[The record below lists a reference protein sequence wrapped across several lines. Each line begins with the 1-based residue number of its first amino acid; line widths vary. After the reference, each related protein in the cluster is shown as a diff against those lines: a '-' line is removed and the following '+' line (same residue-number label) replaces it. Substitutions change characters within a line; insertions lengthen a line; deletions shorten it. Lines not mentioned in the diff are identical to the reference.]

1 MCPNPIFSPM
11 PSHLCTPPHPVNLFL
26 LPSCHTI
33 PSHSCR
39 SWSAHAIGLHGNVLS
54 AGRLQGVASMASW
67 QKLPS
72 CPTEPASSKTDPLLA
87 KAEPITNCGCA
98 SGIMYLRSRGK
109 RTVVFSLFG
118 IYGHQDSLFHP
129 ISLLLFFPYHHDT
142 WTSQSLSLIYP
153 NNAPV
158 RLGRPVT
165 LSHSTILMAQR
176 QWMCPAQQSRNLS
189 TAFPIS
195 SSPVPIESS
204 CSHYSYCFINSFRFT
219 ALKNYVLWF

>member
-1 MCPNPIFSPM
+1 MHPATSRQFIPPALLSYHPK
-11 PSHLCTPPHPVNLFL
+11 PQLQELVCTCNRFAWQCFV
-26 LPSCHTI
+26 
-33 PSHSCR
+33 
-39 SWSAHAIGLHGNVLS
+39 SWEATGSGFYGK
-54 AGRLQGVASMASW
+54 SW

-158 RLGRPVT
+158 RLGRPVA

>member
-1 MCPNPIFSPM
+1 MHPATSRQFIPPALLSYHPK
-11 PSHLCTPPHPVNLFL
+11 PQLQELVCTCNRFAWQCFV
-26 LPSCHTI
+26 
-33 PSHSCR
+33 
-39 SWSAHAIGLHGNVLS
+39 SWEATGSGFYGK
-54 AGRLQGVASMASW
+54 SW

-158 RLGRPVT
+158 RLGRPVLPCLILLYWWHKGNECAQHSRAGIWAQLSQFPHHRFPLSLPVHIT
-165 LSHSTILMAQR
+165 LIA
-176 QWMCPAQQSRNLS
+176 LS
-189 TAFPIS
+189 TAS
-195 SSPVPIESS
+195 G
-204 CSHYSYCFINSFRFT
+204 
-219 ALKNYVLWF
+219 LLL